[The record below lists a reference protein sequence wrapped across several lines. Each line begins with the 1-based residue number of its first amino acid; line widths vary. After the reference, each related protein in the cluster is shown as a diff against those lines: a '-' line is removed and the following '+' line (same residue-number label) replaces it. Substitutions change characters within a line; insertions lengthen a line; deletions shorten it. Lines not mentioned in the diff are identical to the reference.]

1 MKRLYKNS
9 QNKMLC
15 GVCSGIAEYLEL
27 DVTVI
32 RVLWAISSYFAG
44 FGIVAYII
52 CAIVMPDKFDTN

>member
-9 QNKMLC
+9 QNKMIC
-15 GVCSGIAEYLEL
+15 GVCSGLAEYISL

-32 RVLWAISSYFAG
+32 RLVWALLSCAGG

-52 CAIVMPDKFDTN
+52 CAIIMPDKFDTN